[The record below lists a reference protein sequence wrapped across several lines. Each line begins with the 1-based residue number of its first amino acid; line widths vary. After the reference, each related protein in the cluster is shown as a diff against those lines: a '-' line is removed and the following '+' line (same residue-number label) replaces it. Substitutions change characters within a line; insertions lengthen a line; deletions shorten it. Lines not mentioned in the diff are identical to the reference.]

1 MTQAE
6 PDRRCRRAGR
16 LSWRVRREEPRALAR
31 KHAPAPTP
39 ATCTCTTCTPH
50 AHEHAE
56 HCMCQAWR
64 ALRDGRHVGEGG
76 RPRPDPSPDPDPDPD
91 SERQIACYPVRLHQW
106 QHVALRVRR
115 RLRPGAARQHGHT
128 RRPGSG
134 SWPPPGSSRPLA
146 RTLRPCPLGCGAE
159 PRPLGPP
166 RCTAVEPSRRR
177 RPSACFRRL
186 GPLRW
191 RTSRRSRRRPPATT
205 RSNSTQ
211 VRAAPTPSATHPS
224 RRP

>member
-64 ALRDGRHVGEGG
+64 ALRDGRHVGEVG
-76 RPRPDPSPDPDPDPD
+76 
-91 SERQIACYPVRLHQW
+91 LHQR

-159 PRPLGPP
+159 PRPPGPP

-177 RPSACFRRL
+177 RPRDRFRCPFTTRYDL
-186 GPLRW
+186 GQAKQRMT
-191 RTSRRSRRRPPATT
+191 RHADFRGRYRFVQVRKAVCRGRRSVMKSLLSSPLAWH
-205 RSNSTQ
+205 
-211 VRAAPTPSATHPS
+211 V
-224 RRP
+224 

>member
-76 RPRPDPSPDPDPDPD
+76 CPRPDPSPDPDPDPD
-91 SERQIACYPVRLHQW
+91 PDSERQIAATQSDCINGNTSLCVYGGDYDREQQGSTATLGAPAAAAGRLPAR
-106 QHVALRVRR
+106 VAL
-115 RLRPGAARQHGHT
+115 
-128 RRPGSG
+128 
-134 SWPPPGSSRPLA
+134 SRAHCGLA
-146 RTLRPCPLGCGAE
+146 LWAAE
-159 PRPLGPP
+159 PSHG
-166 RCTAVEPSRRR
+166 
-177 RPSACFRRL
+177 RL
-186 GPLRW
+186 GPRGAQPS
-191 RTSRRSRRRPPATT
+191 SRREGAAQGTGSAALLPPGTISDRP
-205 RSNSTQ
+205 SSG
-211 VRAAPTPSATHPS
+211 
-224 RRP
+224 